1 MNNNN
6 TIIVDRY
13 KLKATSQAILGRYI
27 SKAIAIA
34 LLALCICFPAYAFL
48 GVSPKTAVTV
58 ISTFVKHHKAL
69 PDDEI
74 VRLSNI
80 AKQSGGTKIVGKEL
94 GKLNLPNDALE
105 DAYMRIAIH
114 RAALQRQEAEGMF
127 SRLRGTPGFRST
139 LSKIIGASDIKTSG
153 HLNELRIAD
162 NASQHGIKVK
172 GIGVR
177 FNDGKKQGDTDI
189 DVLLEMGKRK
199 IAIEAKDYLPTT
211 PIPLD
216 KFRADMISL
225 AQYAKQE
232 SSSKVIKVFS
242 ITKKPND
249 ALALKILEKEADKH
263 GVELIFGSPEQQV
276 IQIQQLQK
284 IL

>member
-1 MNNNN
+1 MK
-6 TIIVDRY
+6 T
-13 KLKATSQAILGRYI
+13 TSQAILGRYI

-48 GVSPKTAVTV
+48 GVSPKTAVTF

-74 VRLSNI
+74 VRFSNI

-94 GKLNLPNDALE
+94 GKLNLPNETLE
-105 DAYMRIAIH
+105 DAYMRIAVH
-114 RAALQRQEAEGMF
+114 QSTLSRQEAEGMF
-127 SRLRGTPGFRST
+127 SRLRGAPGFRST
-139 LSKIIGASDIKTSG
+139 LSKIIGASDVKTSG
-153 HLNELRIAD
+153 HLNELKIAD
-162 NASQHGIKVK
+162 NASRYGFKVK

-177 FNDGKKQGDTDI
+177 FDDGIKQGETDI

-199 IAIEAKDYLPTT
+199 IAIEAKDYQPTT
-211 PIPLD
+211 LIPLD

-225 AQYAKQE
+225 AQYAKQK
-232 SSSKVIKVFS
+232 SPSKVIKVFS
-242 ITKKPND
+242 ITNKPND
-249 ALALKILEKEADKH
+249 ELALRILEKEADKH
-263 GVELIFGSPEQQV
+263 GVELIFCSPEQQI